1 MNKPNN
7 VEDICDWI
15 DRKYKKDSLLVEEE
29 ERPNLEAISK
39 LSSIA
44 IELYL
49 KSPKMFIAEFN
60 RVIRKVKLN
69 IKIKETYKTRDA
81 RGRVYAAISFF
92 DKMSEKQSYNEAYEI
107 ASKHYQVPEKYLR
120 SIIGT
125 RNNLRKNALKDK

>member
-1 MNKPNN
+1 MNKPSN

-15 DRKYKKDSLLVEEE
+15 DRKYKKDIISEDENE
-29 ERPNLEAISK
+29 SPNLEAISK

-60 RVIRKVKLN
+60 KVIRKVKLN
-69 IKIKETYKTRDA
+69 IKIKETYKTKEA

-92 DKMSEKQSYNEAYEI
+92 DKMSKKQSYDEAYKI
-107 ASKHYQVPEKYLR
+107 AGKHYQVPERYLR